1 MTGRQG
7 AGLVTRGPA
16 PHVDAM
22 TLISTERRYE
32 GRIIHLDL
40 DTVGFPDG
48 STGQLEMIRHPGA
61 SAVVPFLDDR
71 AAPDPRVLLLR
82 QFRHAAEG
90 FIWEIPAGR
99 LDPGETPEQCA
110 RRELEEETGRRAAHV
125 TPLTAIYTTPG
136 FTDERIHL
144 FVADGLQEGDHR
156 REQDEFME
164 VHALAWSDVMSM
176 IERGELQD
184 AKTLVAL
191 MYVGLFRAGVR
202 G

>member
-1 MTGRQG
+1 
-7 AGLVTRGPA
+7 
-16 PHVDAM
+16 M
-22 TLISTERRYE
+22 TLISTERRYR
-32 GRIIHLDL
+32 GRIIHLDV
-40 DTVGFPDG
+40 DTVEFPDG

-61 SAVVPFLDDR
+61 SAIVPFVDDL
-71 AAPDPRVLLLR
+71 AARDPRLLLLR

-110 RRELEEETGRRAAHV
+110 HRELAEETGRRAARV
-125 TPLTAIYTTPG
+125 VPLITIYTTPG

-144 FVADGLQEGDHR
+144 FLASGLEEGDHR

-164 VHALAWSDVMSM
+164 VHALPWSDVMRM
-176 IERGELQD
+176 VEQGELQD

-191 MYVGLFRAGVR
+191 MYVGLFRAGRR

>member
-1 MTGRQG
+1 
-7 AGLVTRGPA
+7 
-16 PHVDAM
+16 M
-22 TLISTERRYE
+22 TLISSERRYQ

-71 AAPDPRVLLLR
+71 AAADPRVLLIR
-82 QFRHAAEG
+82 QFRHAAGG

-110 RRELEEETGRRAAHV
+110 RRELAEETGRQAARV
-125 TPLTAIYTTPG
+125 TQLTTIYTTPG

-144 FVADGLQEGDHR
+144 FLADGLEEGDHR
-156 REQDEFME
+156 RDQDEFME
-164 VHALAWSDVMSM
+164 VHSLPWSDVLGM
-176 IERGELQD
+176 IEQGTLQD

-191 MYVGLFRAGVR
+191 MYVGMFRAGAR